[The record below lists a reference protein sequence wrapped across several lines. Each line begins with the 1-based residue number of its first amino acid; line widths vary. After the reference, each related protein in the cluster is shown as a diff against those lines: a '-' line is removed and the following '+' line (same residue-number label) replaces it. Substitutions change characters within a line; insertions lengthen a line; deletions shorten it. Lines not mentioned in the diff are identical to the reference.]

1 MNKLEAIAQTQKRFT
16 NLMDGKVIPSA
27 SVIDI
32 IIYYEH
38 LIDSNPAEVK
48 YMSNIE
54 RNFEEQY
61 IEEQL
66 SEADYWDNDESN
78 NFLQ

>member
-1 MNKLEAIAQTQKRFT
+1 MNRLEAIAQTQKRFT

-32 IIYYEH
+32 IIYYEN
-38 LIDSNPAEVK
+38 LLETSKAEIK

-54 RNFEEQY
+54 SNFAEAEIEDLINEE
-61 IEEQL
+61 
-66 SEADYWDNDESN
+66 SDYWS
-78 NFLQ
+78 

>member
-1 MNKLEAIAQTQKRFT
+1 MTRLEAIAQTQKRFT

-32 IIYYEH
+32 IIYYEN
-38 LIDSNPAEVK
+38 LLETSKAEIK

-54 RNFEEQY
+54 KNFAEAE

-66 SEADYWDNDESN
+66 NEADYWDGDESDK
-78 NFLQ
+78 FLQ

>member
-1 MNKLEAIAQTQKRFT
+1 MNRLEAIAQTQKRFT

-32 IIYYEH
+32 IIYYEN
-38 LIDSNPAEVK
+38 LLETSKAEIK

-54 RNFEEQY
+54 SNFAEAE

-66 SEADYWDNDESN
+66 SEADYWDGDESI